1 MNKSDQGS
9 SSVVISTPPTNQIK
23 PNQTRPLERKIKEIT
38 SNRIESSNK
47 DYGEE
52 EKQDINKD
60 RAVALTSTPLQKV
73 TFQNVLRSRNKY
85 EIVSFAK
92 EGSIA
97 EKAAS
102 ESIQVTKWL
111 PLATTR
117 GSKIRSFPN
126 RHQPILRE
134 FYPALFT
141 FRVV

>member
-1 MNKSDQGS
+1 M
-9 SSVVISTPPTNQIK
+9 
-23 PNQTRPLERKIKEIT
+23 EIKEIF

-73 TFQNVLRSRNKY
+73 TFQNVLLSRNKN
-85 EIVSFAK
+85 EKVSFAK

-102 ESIQVTKWL
+102 ESIK
-111 PLATTR
+111 
-117 GSKIRSFPN
+117 
-126 RHQPILRE
+126 
-134 FYPALFT
+134 
-141 FRVV
+141 